1 MIKVYI
7 YKKPDFAGHYG
18 EPVKI
23 IAALSESA
31 AQAYFVKNYGDS
43 KYELKNRRVGR

>member
-7 YKKPDFAGHYG
+7 YRKPDFTGHYG
-18 EPVKI
+18 DHVKI

-31 AQAYFVKNYGDS
+31 AQAYFVKHYGDS
-43 KYELKNRRVGR
+43 KYELRNRRVGK